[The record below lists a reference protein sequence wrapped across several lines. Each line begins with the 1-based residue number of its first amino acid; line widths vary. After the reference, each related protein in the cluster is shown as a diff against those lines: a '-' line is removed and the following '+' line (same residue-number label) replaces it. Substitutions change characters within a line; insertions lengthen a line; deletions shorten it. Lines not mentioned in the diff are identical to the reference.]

1 MGTLGFNA
9 RVHDDSR
16 TPMMDGQTRE
26 ITFTSDGLAL
36 EGILHLPGS
45 SPSPAVAVCHPHPL
59 YGGDMH
65 NNVVVALCRAAAA
78 RGIAALRFNFRGV
91 GSSQGSFA
99 DGVGER
105 ADAAAALAHLP
116 QMLEV
121 DDGRVGIVGYSFGAA
136 VALLAAGEGLRAVV
150 AVSTPTIARGLSEI
164 AIRCPALLVVG
175 EQDQVAPPSRLASLG
190 QAVGPQAELV
200 VAPGADH
207 FWWGAEDRL
216 AAIVSDFLVRTL
228 TTPVGRA

>member
-1 MGTLGFNA
+1 
-9 RVHDDSR
+9 
-16 TPMMDGQTRE
+16 MMDGQTQE

-36 EGILHLPGS
+36 EGILHLPDS

-65 NNVVVALCRAAAA
+65 NSVVVALCRAAAA

-91 GSSQGSFA
+91 GRSQGSFA

-116 QMLEV
+116 QLPEV
-121 DDGRVGIVGYSFGAA
+121 DDDRVGIVGYSFGAA

-190 QAVGPQAELV
+190 QAIGPQAELV
-200 VAPGADH
+200 VVPGADH
-207 FWWGAEDRL
+207 FWWGAENRL
-216 AAIVSDFLVRTL
+216 AAIVSDFLERTL
-228 TTPVGRA
+228 TTPVAPA

>member
-1 MGTLGFNA
+1 
-9 RVHDDSR
+9 
-16 TPMMDGQTRE
+16 MMDGQTQE

-36 EGILHLPGS
+36 EGILHLPHS

-65 NNVVVALCRAAAA
+65 NSVVVALCRAAAS

-91 GSSQGSFA
+91 GRSQGSFA

-116 QMLEV
+116 QLPEV
-121 DDGRVGIVGYSFGAA
+121 DGDRVGVAGYSFGAA

-190 QAVGPQAELV
+190 QAIGPQAELV
-200 VAPGADH
+200 VVPGADH
-207 FWWGAEDRL
+207 FWWDAEDRL

-228 TTPVGRA
+228 VTPVAPA